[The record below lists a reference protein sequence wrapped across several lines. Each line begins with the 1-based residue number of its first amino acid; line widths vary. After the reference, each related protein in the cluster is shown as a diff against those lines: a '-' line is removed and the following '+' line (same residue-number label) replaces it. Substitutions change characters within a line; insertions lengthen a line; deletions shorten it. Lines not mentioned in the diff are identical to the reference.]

1 MKNSTELAKTFA
13 KSNLGTEALSHITP
27 DVINATKSFAN
38 GISSISDLGNTK
50 KIESEVRKWI

>member
-50 KIESEVRKWI
+50 K